1 MTTFTMTAATVG
13 ALAATA
19 LGLAGAAAAAP
30 SEAHRPLTPS
40 VACKPRATTWYST
53 GR

>member
-1 MTTFTMTAATVG
+1 MKTFTMTAATV
-13 ALAATA
+13 APWRQPPWDWPARLQRP
-19 LGLAGAAAAAP
+19 P

-40 VACKPRATTWYST
+40 VACKPRATTCNST